1 MRVFLNRSL
10 QLTMLITGSLC
21 LVAWMIEGSAQSTSE
36 AKGAEALL
44 LAGKLN
50 EAKSA
55 LTLELQRQP
64 DSIRSLI
71 LLTRIL
77 LVEDEFDEA
86 KTNIRHALKLS
97 STNTEAL
104 ALYGHCLFREGTF
117 AMAEAQYQKSLRL
130 DSNQPGAHLG
140 MGRVYLTRQQ
150 PEQSVK
156 SFQRAIQLAPQ
167 EEDNYFF
174 ASEAYGATKNFP
186 MQVESLEKYLALKPK
201 FNAERVEN
209 AKALLTFFRH
219 LQKEPVA
226 TIGDAARAY
235 EIPFQPFYGLMLVEG
250 HVNGQG
256 PFRFLVDSGATSTVL
271 SNALFDSL
279 KIPVLSTAVVSCV
292 GGTGK
297 TGTKLAKVEK
307 LKVGELEISNLP
319 ISSFDNT
326 IFAELIDGVLS
337 TADLSDFLITLDY
350 PDRRILLA
358 PIPTKSIAKP
368 STDLLASK
376 VEIPFR
382 ILGNLILAPISINQ
396 QPAQNFLFDTGAV
409 TSTLSKRQA
418 AFLGIRDDTPNA
430 SVDIQFAGACGVTQ
444 SVLSVDRVDLSLQAL
459 KVPYAKILAVEL
471 KEISKELR
479 TEVSGILGGDFYS
492 KRKVTIDYR
501 NTKLTFE

>member
-1 MRVFLNRSL
+1 MKAFLNRSL
-10 QLTMLITGSLC
+10 QLTILITISLC
-21 LVAWMIEGSAQSTSE
+21 LVTWMIQGSAQNTSE

-44 LAGKLN
+44 LEGKLN
-50 EAKSA
+50 EAKKA

-64 DSIRSLI
+64 GSIRNLI

-77 LVEDEFDEA
+77 LIEDEFDEA
-86 KTNIRHALKLS
+86 KRNIQHALKLS
-97 STNTEAL
+97 PTNTEAL
-104 ALYGHCLFREGTF
+104 ALYGHCLFREGAF
-117 AMAEAQYQKSLRL
+117 AVAEAQYQKSLRL
-130 DSNQPGAHLG
+130 DSSQPGAHLG
-140 MGRVYLTRQQ
+140 MGRVHLTRQH

-156 SFQRAIQLAPQ
+156 SFQRAIQLAPKDD
-167 EEDNYFF
+167 DNYFF

-219 LQKEPVA
+219 LEKEPVA
-226 TIGDAARAY
+226 TIADAARAY
-235 EIPFQPFYGLMLVEG
+235 EIPFEPFYGLMLVEG

-307 LKVGELEISNLP
+307 FKVGELEISNLP

-358 PIPTKSIAKP
+358 PIPSKPAAKP

-418 AFLGIRDDTPNA
+418 AFLGVRDDTPNA

-444 SVLSVDRVDLSLQAL
+444 SVLSVDRVDLSLQAM

-479 TEVSGILGGDFYS
+479 SEVSGILGGDFYS

-501 NTKLTFE
+501 NTKLIFE

>member
-1 MRVFLNRSL
+1 
-10 QLTMLITGSLC
+10 
-21 LVAWMIEGSAQSTSE
+21 MIA
-36 AKGAEALL
+36 
-44 LAGKLN
+44 
-50 EAKSA
+50 
-55 LTLELQRQP
+55 
-64 DSIRSLI
+64 
-71 LLTRIL
+71 
-77 LVEDEFDEA
+77 
-86 KTNIRHALKLS
+86 
-97 STNTEAL
+97 
-104 ALYGHCLFREGTF
+104 
-117 AMAEAQYQKSLRL
+117 
-130 DSNQPGAHLG
+130 
-140 MGRVYLTRQQ
+140 
-150 PEQSVK
+150 
-156 SFQRAIQLAPQ
+156 
-167 EEDNYFF
+167 
-174 ASEAYGATKNFP
+174 
-186 MQVESLEKYLALKPK
+186 
-201 FNAERVEN
+201 
-209 AKALLTFFRH
+209 
-219 LQKEPVA
+219 
-226 TIGDAARAY
+226 DAARAY

-271 SNALFDSL
+271 SNDLFNSL

-326 IFAELIDGVLS
+326 IFAGLIDGVLS
-337 TADLSDFLITLDY
+337 TADLADFLITLDY

-358 PIPTKSIAKP
+358 PQPSKPVAKP
-368 STDLLASK
+368 STDLLASR

-396 QPAQNFLFDTGAV
+396 QPAQSFLFDTGAV

-430 SVDIQFAGACGVTQ
+430 SVDIQFAGACRVTQ
-444 SVLSVDRVDLSLQAL
+444 SVLSVDRVDLSLQSL

-492 KRKVTIDYR
+492 QRKVTIDYR
-501 NTKLTFE
+501 NAKLIFE

>member
-1 MRVFLNRSL
+1 MRVLLNRSFRL
-10 QLTMLITGSLC
+10 IILTMSSLC
-21 LVAWMIEGSAQSTSE
+21 WVTWVVQGAAQNASE
-36 AKGAEALL
+36 AKDANALL
-44 LAGKLN
+44 FAGKLT
-50 EAKSA
+50 EAKKA
-55 LTLELQRQP
+55 LTQELHRRP
-64 DSIRSLI
+64 DSIRHLI

-77 LVEDEFDEA
+77 LIEDEFDAA

-97 STNTEAL
+97 PTNTEAL

-130 DSNQPGAHLG
+130 DSSQPGAHLG

-150 PEQSVK
+150 PEESVK

-174 ASEAYGATKNFP
+174 ASEAYGATKNFS

-201 FNAERVEN
+201 FNTERVEN
-209 AKALLTFFRH
+209 AKALLTFFQH
-219 LQKEPVA
+219 LEKEPVA
-226 TIGDAARAY
+226 AIADAERAY

-271 SNALFDSL
+271 SNDLFNSL

-319 ISSFDNT
+319 ISSFDNA

-337 TADLSDFLITLDY
+337 TADLADFLITLDY

-358 PIPTKSIAKP
+358 PRPSKPVAKP
-368 STDLLASK
+368 STDVLASR

-396 QPAQNFLFDTGAV
+396 QPAQSFLFDTGAV

-418 AFLGIRDDTPNA
+418 GFLGVRDDTPNA

-444 SVLSVDRVDLSLQAL
+444 SVLSVDRVDLSLQSL

-492 KRKVTIDYR
+492 QRKVTIDYR
-501 NTKLTFE
+501 NAKLIFE